1 MENGFDP
8 INCNQKGEGAGVA
21 NSFWKIILEL
31 LSVHGRGLLHG
42 TLVEGMSSV
51 EGFIWTGLL
60 DLGKTI
66 LKSEWS
72 VASR

>member
-1 MENGFDP
+1 MEEVF
-8 INCNQKGEGAGVA
+8 
-21 NSFWKIILEL
+21 
-31 LSVHGRGLLHG
+31 LHG

-60 DLGKTI
+60 DLEKTI